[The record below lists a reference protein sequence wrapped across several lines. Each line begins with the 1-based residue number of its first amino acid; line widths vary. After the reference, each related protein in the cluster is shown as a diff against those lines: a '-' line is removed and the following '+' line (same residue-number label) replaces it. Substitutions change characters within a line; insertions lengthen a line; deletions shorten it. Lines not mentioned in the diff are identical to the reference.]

1 MGGDEKAVLAFLE
14 SLDARLGRIEAA
26 VACIKASQVTRA
38 ECNAR
43 HRRGTDLAF
52 KVVVGGAA
60 LGSLATS
67 IVTLATR

>member
-1 MGGDEKAVLAFLE
+1 MGGDEKAVLSFLE

-38 ECNAR
+38 ECDGR
-43 HRRGTDLAF
+43 HRRGSDVVF

-60 LGSLATS
+60 LGSLAAS
-67 IVTLATR
+67 IVALATR

>member
-38 ECNAR
+38 DCDGR
-43 HRRGTDLAF
+43 HRRGSDVVF
-52 KVVVGGAA
+52 KLVVGGTA
-60 LGSLATS
+60 LGSLVTS